1 MATNQQQS
9 RPDSVNFSIFPFVSP
24 HLSGMI
30 TVSHNA
36 HQREAD
42 CSCAAC
48 GKGGAITRGPPTV
61 SSGSTGEE
69 SGELL
74 IPCTIGHLNP
84 DRHHIYTELK
94 LSPSLMTEPAEGS
107 PLASQPAIHNS

>member
-1 MATNQQQS
+1 M
-9 RPDSVNFSIFPFVSP
+9 
-24 HLSGMI
+24 

-42 CSCAAC
+42 CSCAEC
-48 GKGGAITRGPPTV
+48 RKGGAITRGPPTV

-84 DRHHIYTELK
+84 DRHHIY
-94 LSPSLMTEPAEGS
+94 S
-107 PLASQPAIHNS
+107 